1 MASDPVRIA
10 VVVIAIL
17 ALIVLITKF
26 RIHPF
31 IALILAS
38 WFLGIACG
46 LPPTEVIKHFEKGF
60 GDVLSFVGI
69 VIGLGAMLGG
79 ILISS
84 GGADVL
90 ANDLIA
96 LGGKKWIPWT
106 MFVASLLIG
115 LPLFFEV
122 GFVLLVPL
130 AFVISKRMDTPILRV
145 GLPML
150 AGLSVAHALVPPH
163 PAPTLAVATF
173 HADAGKTILYAIL
186 VGIPT
191 GILAGPIFANFAAGW
206 VHSGS
211 AAGALFPGP
220 ESAEEENKRTQ
231 ARSTAAPGPT
241 LAAVL
246 TTILL
251 PPVLMM
257 SRSLADAF
265 LPGPSFLKGLIDFVG
280 DPIAALLIALFFGMY
295 ALELRRG
302 LSMDRLDGI
311 LNKSLGAIAAVVLIV
326 GAGGGFKEML
336 IATKISE
343 LIGQWATQAHI
354 SPLFLGWA
362 AAAVVRIATGS
373 ATVATITGAGI
384 MAPIVIGNP
393 AVSKELMVLAVGSGS
408 IILSH
413 VNDAGFWLVKEYF
426 RLSLPDTFKSWTLME
441 TLLSVLGLTFVLLL
455 SLVVH

>member
-1 MASDPVRIA
+1 MPGLESASAIIPTVVALPKSYRSPGRTRRSGARPYRERIVPHWLVEVPSDHGDDDRRDVKNPPDDGNA
-10 VVVIAIL
+10 EINVSFNGGAIIPHVSVLLLFWGNQWTQQNVSPSISSVISAIQKIL
-17 ALIVLITKF
+17 AGPYMSALGQYGIGPGTLSGATIITWPGPPNPFFADDWHTLIWDLIDNGTFPKPDSPGARNFYCFVLPPGVNF
-26 RIHPF
+26 NDPN
-31 IALILAS
+31 AVGAS
-38 WFLGIACG
+38 WFLGIACR

-106 MFVASLLIG
+106 MFLASLLIG

-150 AGLSVAHALVPPH
+150 AGLSIAHALIPPH

-191 GILAGPIFANFAAGW
+191 GILAGPVFANFAAGW

-211 AAGALFPGP
+211 TSGVLFGTGPGLCP
-220 ESAEEENKRTQ
+220 
-231 ARSTAAPGPT
+231 
-241 LAAVL
+241 L
-246 TTILL
+246 
-251 PPVLMM
+251 
-257 SRSLADAF
+257 
-265 LPGPSFLKGLIDFVG
+265 SFC
-280 DPIAALLIALFFGMY
+280 
-295 ALELRRG
+295 
-302 LSMDRLDGI
+302 
-311 LNKSLGAIAAVVLIV
+311 
-326 GAGGGFKEML
+326 
-336 IATKISE
+336 
-343 LIGQWATQAHI
+343 
-354 SPLFLGWA
+354 
-362 AAAVVRIATGS
+362 
-373 ATVATITGAGI
+373 
-384 MAPIVIGNP
+384 
-393 AVSKELMVLAVGSGS
+393 
-408 IILSH
+408 
-413 VNDAGFWLVKEYF
+413 
-426 RLSLPDTFKSWTLME
+426 
-441 TLLSVLGLTFVLLL
+441 
-455 SLVVH
+455 

>member
-10 VVVIAIL
+10 VVIIAIL

-122 GFVLLVPL
+122 G
-130 AFVISKRMDTPILRV
+130 
-145 GLPML
+145 LPVL

-220 ESAEEENKRTQ
+220 ESTEEETKRTQ
-231 ARSTAAPGPT
+231 ARPTAALGPT

-265 LPGPSFLKGLIDFVG
+265 LPGPSFFKGLIDFVG

-426 RLSLPDTFKSWTLME
+426 RLNLPDTFKSWTLME

>member
-1 MASDPVRIA
+1 
-10 VVVIAIL
+10 
-17 ALIVLITKF
+17 
-26 RIHPF
+26 
-31 IALILAS
+31 
-38 WFLGIACG
+38 
-46 LPPTEVIKHFEKGF
+46 
-60 GDVLSFVGI
+60 
-69 VIGLGAMLGG
+69 
-79 ILISS
+79 
-84 GGADVL
+84 
-90 ANDLIA
+90 
-96 LGGKKWIPWT
+96 
-106 MFVASLLIG
+106 LIG

-163 PAPTLAVATF
+163 PAPTLAVAAF

-191 GILAGPIFANFAAGW
+191 GILAGPLFANFAAGW

-211 AAGALFPGP
+211 SAGALFPGP
-220 ESAEEENKRTQ
+220 DNAEEPTRAET
-231 ARSTAAPGPT
+231 RSMAAPGPS
-241 LAAVL
+241 LPAVL

-251 PPVLMM
+251 PPALMM
-257 SRSLADAF
+257 SRSLGDAF
-265 LPGPSFLKGLIDFVG
+265 VPGQGFLKSLIDFVG

-295 ALELRRG
+295 TLELRRG
-302 LSMDRLDGI
+302 LSMERLDGI

-336 IATKISE
+336 IATKISD

-354 SPLFLGWA
+354 SPLLLGWG

-384 MAPIVIGNP
+384 MAPIVQSNP

-426 RLSLPDTFKSWTLME
+426 QLSLPDTFKSWTLME

-455 SLVVH
+455 SLVVG

>member
-1 MASDPVRIA
+1 MAPDPVRL
-10 VVVIAIL
+10 VVVVVAIIG
-17 ALIVLITKF
+17 LIVLITKF
-26 RIHPF
+26 RVHPF

-46 LPPTEVIKHFEKGF
+46 LPLQEVIKHFEKGF

-84 GGADVL
+84 GGADIL

-106 MFVASLLIG
+106 MFLASLLIG

-130 AFVISKRMDTPILRV
+130 AFVISKRMNTPILRV

-150 AGLSVAHALVPPH
+150 AGLSIAHALVPPH

-186 VGIPT
+186 VGAPT
-191 GILAGPIFANFAAGW
+191 GILAGPLFANFAAGW

-211 AAGALFPGP
+211 TAGVLFDPGP
-220 ESAEEENKRTQ
+220 ESAVEETKPGREQSTSA
-231 ARSTAAPGPT
+231 ARPSLG
-241 LAAVL
+241 AVL

-251 PPVLMM
+251 PPALMM

-265 LPGPSFLKGLIDFVG
+265 LPGESFPKALIDFVG
-280 DPIAALLIALFFGMY
+280 D
-295 ALELRRG
+295 R
-302 LSMDRLDGI
+302 S
-311 LNKSLGAIAAVVLIV
+311 
-326 GAGGGFKEML
+326 
-336 IATKISE
+336 
-343 LIGQWATQAHI
+343 
-354 SPLFLGWA
+354 
-362 AAAVVRIATGS
+362 
-373 ATVATITGAGI
+373 
-384 MAPIVIGNP
+384 
-393 AVSKELMVLAVGSGS
+393 
-408 IILSH
+408 
-413 VNDAGFWLVKEYF
+413 
-426 RLSLPDTFKSWTLME
+426 
-441 TLLSVLGLTFVLLL
+441 LLS
-455 SLVVH
+455 